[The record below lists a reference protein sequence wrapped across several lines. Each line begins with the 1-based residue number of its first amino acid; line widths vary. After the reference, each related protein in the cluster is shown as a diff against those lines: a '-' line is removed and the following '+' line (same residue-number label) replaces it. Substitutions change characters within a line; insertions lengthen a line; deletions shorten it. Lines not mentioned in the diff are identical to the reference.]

1 MKSGSVCDLLV
12 GHLFSAASISGQGV
26 AEEGLVIGY
35 GALHC
40 RSLDSGWHR
49 SVPNL

>member
-35 GALHC
+35 GALHM
-40 RSLDSGWHR
+40 
-49 SVPNL
+49 